1 VFNSSRRET
10 VNRPAMEVYVMRHIG
25 HFIGGATAAGEGA
38 APVFDPST
46 GVQTGIAAVAT
57 DEEVDAAVAAAR
69 TAFKGWSGT
78 GLQQRAAMMIEL
90 GQALR
95 RARDELIQLVVSE
108 LGKTAAD
115 AGAEV
120 DRAIEVLGQAAS
132 VGTWYGAPFSP
143 GVSRGVDAC
152 EVRFPIGVVAAIS
165 PFNFPVLIPVVQAA
179 MAIACG
185 NTVVLKPSDRDP
197 GATVRIAQLFAE
209 AGLPAGVVNVVLGGK
224 SSVERLVAHRDVAG
238 ITFVGSSPVAQAI
251 RVSGVAHNKRV
262 QAFGG
267 GKNHMVVLPDSDLDM
282 AADAAVSAAFGA
294 AGQRCM
300 AVSVVVAVGDIADA
314 LVAKIAERI
323 NRLRTGRADKAST
336 DVGPVITHESRDRI
350 SRYLEGAAAEGG
362 VLAAGGGLV
371 EDEGG
376 WYVAPALIDH
386 VKPGM
391 AVHADEL
398 FGPVLSFVRV
408 RSYDEAAAIIS
419 GHPLG
424 NGAAIFTRDGGAA
437 RRFIDET
444 EAGQIGINVPIPFP
458 VFFHNFAGWKDSAFT
473 ETKLFGPG
481 AVAFHTRT
489 KTVTSRWPDPAGS
502 TIDLGFPRAH

>member
-1 VFNSSRRET
+1 
-10 VNRPAMEVYVMRHIG
+10 MRQIG
-25 HFIGGATAAGEGA
+25 HFIDGAGVGGEAGT
-38 APVFDPST
+38 PVYDPST
-46 GVQTGIAAVAT
+46 GAQSGIAAAAT
-57 DEEVDAAVAAAR
+57 AQIVDTAVAAAR
-69 TAFKGWSGT
+69 SAFKGWSGT
-78 GLQQRAAMMIEL
+78 GLQQRAGMMIQL
-90 GQALR
+90 GQAVR
-95 RARDELIQLVVSE
+95 GAREELTQLVVSE

-115 AGAEV
+115 AAAEV
-120 DRAIEVLGQAAS
+120 ERAIEVLGQAAS

-143 GVSRGVDAC
+143 GVSRGVDAY
-152 EVRFPIGVVAAIS
+152 EVRYPIGVVAAIS

-197 GATVRIAQLFAE
+197 SATVRIAELFAE
-209 AGLPAGVVNVVLGGK
+209 AGLPNGVFNVVLGGK
-224 SSVERLVAHRDVAG
+224 AVVDRLIQHPHIAG
-238 ITFVGSSPVAQAI
+238 VSFVGSTPVAQAL
-251 RVSGVAHNKRV
+251 RVAGVAQNKRV

-282 AADAAVSAAFGA
+282 AADAAISAGFGA

-314 LVAKIAERI
+314 LVAKIAERVG
-323 NRLRTGRADKAST
+323 RLQVGPAADARS
-336 DVGPVITHESRDRI
+336 DVGPVITAESRDRI
-350 SRYLEGAAAEGG
+350 ARYLEGATTQGG
-362 VLAAGGGLV
+362 RLVAGGGLV
-371 EDEGG
+371 EGHGG

-391 AVHADEL
+391 EVHTDEL
-398 FGPVLSFVRV
+398 FGPVLSVVRA
-408 RSYDEAAAIIS
+408 RSYDEAASIIAS
-419 GHPLG
+419 HPLG

-444 EAGQIGINVPIPFP
+444 EAGQIGVNVPIPFP
-458 VFFHNFAGWKDSAFT
+458 VFFHNFGGWKDSAFT